1 MVIKWRVSNTSI
13 CQSAFA
19 KGARWRERSANVG
32 LLSLVHG
39 EALHVRHESS
49 NSTAMV
55 LELAVGIA
63 TAGRRDQLALTLKQI
78 AKSQT
83 LPSAVLICPAS
94 PEDFDGKVPER
105 LTGRVRVVS
114 APKGLCSQ
122 RNAIVRAC
130 EGMDL
135 LTFFDDDYYP
145 SEGYLER
152 VHQVFGRHTDV
163 VVLTGRPLLD
173 GATGPGLSHAEA
185 VEALEELPVPRKRE
199 GRLKKTY
206 GGYGCNMSFRL
217 ETIRRHALL
226 FDENLPLYGWLE
238 DIDFSRQMSR
248 FGRVVIDK
256 ELRGVHLGTKRGR
269 SPGRQLGYSQIV
281 NPVYMIQKGTIGY
294 GFAMKFVLRNLAKNA
309 LRSFSPEPWV
319 DRRGRFVGN
328 AIALAEICLGKAH
341 PERATMYR

>member
-1 MVIKWRVSNTSI
+1 MRSHWVRKII
-13 CQSAFA
+13 DGSAIGVLMRFT
-19 KGARWRERSANVG
+19 EVG
-32 LLSLVHG
+32 DLHG
-39 EALHVRHESS
+39 RHEKG
-49 NSTAMV
+49 NSTPMV

-63 TAGRRDQLALTLKQI
+63 TAGRRDQLALTLEQI
-78 AKSQT
+78 AESHT
-83 LPSAVLICPAS
+83 LPAAVLICPAS
-94 PEDFDGKVPER
+94 PDDFDGKVPEK
-105 LTGRVRVVS
+105 LAGRVRVVS

-130 EGMDL
+130 EGMDI

-145 SEGYLER
+145 SRGYIDR
-152 VHQVFGRHTDV
+152 VHQVFARHKEV
-163 VVLTGRPLLD
+163 VVLTGRPVLD
-173 GATGPGLSHAEA
+173 GATGPGLSHE
-185 VEALEELPVPRKRE
+185 EALTALNQQARVGRKKPKE
-199 GRLKKTY
+199 GRLKTTY

-217 ETIRRHALL
+217 EPIMQYGLR

-248 FGRVVIDK
+248 FGRIAIDK
-256 ELRGVHLGTKRGR
+256 ELLGVHLGTKRGR

-281 NPVYMIQKGTIGY
+281 NPLYMIRKGTMGY
-294 GFAMKFVLRNLAKNA
+294 GFALKFVLRNLTKNA

-328 AIALAEICLGKAH
+328 AIALAEVCMGKAH

>member
-1 MVIKWRVSNTSI
+1 
-13 CQSAFA
+13 
-19 KGARWRERSANVG
+19 
-32 LLSLVHG
+32 
-39 EALHVRHESS
+39 
-49 NSTAMV
+49 MV

-63 TAGRRDQLALTLKQI
+63 TAGRREQLALTLQQI
-78 AKSQT
+78 AMSQT

-94 PEDFDGKVPER
+94 PEDFDGNIPEN
-105 LTGRVRVVS
+105 LVGRVRVVS

-130 EGMDL
+130 EGMDI

-145 SEGYLER
+145 SRSYIDR
-152 VHQVFGRHTDV
+152 VQQIFVRHDDV
-163 VVLTGRPLLD
+163 VVLTGRPVLD
-173 GATGPGLSHAEA
+173 GATGPGLSHE
-185 VEALEELPVPRKRE
+185 EALEALTRHEATRRKKTE
-199 GRLKKTY
+199 ARLKKTY

-217 ETIRRHALL
+217 DPIRKHGLR

-238 DIDFSRQMSR
+238 DIDFSRQMRR
-248 FGRVVIDK
+248 FGRVVIDR

-269 SPGRQLGYSQIV
+269 SPGRQLGYSQVV
-281 NPVYMIQKGTIGY
+281 NPLYMIRKGTMGY
-294 GFAMKFVLRNLAKNA
+294 GFALKFVLRNLTKNA

-328 AIALAEICLGKAH
+328 AIALAEVCMGKAH